1 MDKMETNFKL
11 VIDNDIE
18 ITANTISWVS
28 WNGHG
33 LDQAHDG
40 PGAGRSLFLDFK
52 TMPLDMLFR
61 TLNLPIHFV
70 NKLDTNPGNDNR
82 ESKIKAT
89 DEYEESDK

>member
-40 PGAGRSLFLDFK
+40 PGAGRSLFLDF
-52 TMPLDMLFR
+52 
-61 TLNLPIHFV
+61 
-70 NKLDTNPGNDNR
+70 NR
-82 ESKIKAT
+82 KNGVLSCFLHENGKHQLYQQKG
-89 DEYEESDK
+89 